1 MPAGLSHFSG
11 EKRWAEQW
19 CGCAMLLPEALGKQW
34 WKSMALSFQ
43 PGNTAQINSNSWW
56 WKWPVHFSSGA
67 DFHEKI
73 VVFLHIHSYSMGTQ
87 KQEQNW
93 INSATKR
100 HKPLSSSDAGLVL
113 ETSSLS
119 SLLCFIL
126 SVFPA
131 ARFLLRFHRR
141 LQIQRFIILLLIFS
155 HNNILTSLIICM
167 ESVEVLAATWH
178 TKIDSQK
185 DQIRFRNVGEGREEM

>member
-1 MPAGLSHFSG
+1 MKMASSLLLQGQIFMRKLLCSFISTVIQ
-11 EKRWAEQW
+11 WAH
-19 CGCAMLLPEALGKQW
+19 K
-34 WKSMALSFQ
+34 
-43 PGNTAQINSNSWW
+43 
-56 WKWPVHFSSGA
+56 
-67 DFHEKI
+67 
-73 VVFLHIHSYSMGTQ
+73 

>member
-87 KQEQNW
+87 KTGTKLDKFSYKEAQTLEQFWCRTCFRDLQSLFPSLFHPERVPCCQISSEVSQTTPNPE
-93 INSATKR
+93 I
-100 HKPLSSSDAGLVL
+100 HYPLTHFFTQQYFDQFNHLHG
-113 ETSSLS
+113 ECGSLGS
-119 SLLCFIL
+119 Y
-126 SVFPA
+126 
-131 ARFLLRFHRR
+131 
-141 LQIQRFIILLLIFS
+141 
-155 HNNILTSLIICM
+155 
-167 ESVEVLAATWH
+167 LAY
-178 TKIDSQK
+178 
-185 DQIRFRNVGEGREEM
+185 